1 MKVFRK
7 KRNHIRGD
15 RGVQADRGAAF
26 KFIPVKNSL
35 VTEEKLESGEILIHY
50 PVTMR
55 PWIAGLVKRFSGS
68 QAELQNKPLQLDQ
81 LGTEVWGLID
91 GNRSVR
97 RIIEIFAETHQLQ
110 IREAEV
116 AVSQFIRML
125 GQRGVIG
132 LR

>member
-1 MKVFRK
+1 
-7 KRNHIRGD
+7 
-15 RGVQADRGAAF
+15 
-26 KFIPVKNSL
+26 
-35 VTEEKLESGEILIHY
+35 
-50 PVTMR
+50 
-55 PWIAGLVKRFSGS
+55 
-68 QAELQNKPLQLDQ
+68 

-116 AVSQFIRML
+116 AVSQFIRLL
-125 GQRGVIG
+125 GQRGLIG

>member
-1 MKVFRK
+1 MTLFRK
-7 KRNHIRGD
+7 KPKDVQID
-15 RGVQADRGAAF
+15 RAEAL
-26 KFIPVKNSL
+26 KFIPVKNIQ
-35 VTEEKLESGEILIHY
+35 VTEERLDSGEIRIHY
-50 PVTMR
+50 PVTLR
-55 PWIAGLVKRFSGS
+55 PWIAGIVKRFSGS
-68 QAELQNKPLQLDQ
+68 NTELQSKPLQLDQ

-97 RIIEIFAETHQLQ
+97 RIVEMFAKTHQLQ

-125 GQRGVIG
+125 GQRGLIG

>member
-1 MKVFRK
+1 MNLFRK
-7 KRNHIRGD
+7 KQKDVRVD
-15 RGVQADRGAAF
+15 RAEAF
-26 KFIPVKNSL
+26 KFIPVKN
-35 VTEEKLESGEILIHY
+35 VQITEEPLGSGEIIIRY
-50 PVTMR
+50 PVTLR
-55 PWIAGLVKRFSGS
+55 PWIAGIVKRFSGS
-68 QAELQNKPLQLDQ
+68 KAELQSKPLQLDQ

-125 GQRGVIG
+125 GQRGLIG

>member
-7 KRNHIRGD
+7 KRNNVRGD
-15 RGVQADRGAAF
+15 RGVQADRRAAF

-35 VTEEKLESGEILIHY
+35 VTEAKLESGEILIHY

-55 PWIAGLVKRFSGS
+55 PWIAGLVKRFSGA
-68 QAELQNKPLQLDQ
+68 QNELQARPLQLDQ
-81 LGTEVWGLID
+81 LGTEVWELID

-97 RIIEIFAETHQLQ
+97 RIIERFAATHQLQ